1 MADRL
6 KLVDL
11 RRQYAPLR
19 EEILAAIDGVLSEMN
34 LNLGPNTR
42 AFEQE
47 WAEFCGTKYARGV
60 DNGTDALQ
68 LAMYAY
74 GIGPGD
80 EVITPVNTFVAIVEA
95 LLAVGAT
102 PVFVDINPDTYN
114 LDIDQTRAAITPR
127 TKMIVPV
134 HLYGLPADMDPIL
147 EMARPQGII
156 VLEDCSQAQ
165 GALYKGRRVG
175 GIGDSAAFSL
185 YYTKNLGGYGEAG
198 IFNTNDDE
206 IARKVDMMRQHGAQ
220 PTSRYLHE
228 ILGFNTRLDE
238 IQAAMIRI
246 KFRHL
251 AEYNAQRRHWAARY
265 TELLGDAVVT
275 PKRFPGY
282 EEVNYVYV
290 IRTPQRDALK
300 AKLLEAD
307 IESGI
312 HYPIPLHLL
321 PVTAHLGYKQGQFPV
336 AEQYAQEILSLPMF
350 PELTEAEVERVAAT
364 VVASVRELAPT
375 R

>member
-1 MADRL
+1 MADHL

-11 RRQYAPLR
+11 RRQYLPLR

-42 AFEQE
+42 AFEKE
-47 WAEFCGTKYARGV
+47 WAEFCGTKYAYGV

-80 EVITPVNTFVAIVEA
+80 EVITPTNTFVAVVEA

-114 LDIDQTRAAITPR
+114 MDIEQTRAAITDR

-134 HLYGLPADMDPIL
+134 HLYGLPADMDPIM
-147 EMARPQGII
+147 EMAKGKGII

-165 GALYKGRRVG
+165 GAVYKGRRVG

-220 PTSRYLHE
+220 NTSRYLHE
-228 ILGFNTRLDE
+228 ILGFNSRLDE

-251 AEYNAQRRHWAARY
+251 QEYNAARRHWSARY

-275 PKRFPGY
+275 PKIFPGY
-282 EEVNYVYV
+282 ESVNYVYV
-290 IRTPQRDALK
+290 IRTPNRDALK

-307 IESGI
+307 IESSI

-321 PVTAHLGYKQGQFPV
+321 PVTAHLGYKKGQFPV
-336 AEQYAQEILSLPMF
+336 SEHYAQEILSLPLF
-350 PELTEAEVERVAAT
+350 PELTEAEVERVAST
-364 VVASVRELAPT
+364 VVASVRDLAT
-375 R
+375 VR

>member
-19 EEILAAIDGVLSEMN
+19 EEILAAIDGVLTDMN

-47 WAEFCGTKYARGV
+47 WAEYCGAKYGRGV

-80 EVITPVNTFVAIVEA
+80 EVITPANSFVAVVEA
-95 LLAVGAT
+95 ILAVGAT
-102 PVFVDINPDTYN
+102 PVFVDINPETYN
-114 LDIDQTRAAITPR
+114 IDIEQTRAAITDR

-134 HLYGLPADMDPIL
+134 HLYGLAADMDPIM
-147 EMARPQGII
+147 EMAKPKGII
-156 VLEDCSQAQ
+156 VLEDASQAQ
-165 GALYKGRRVG
+165 GAKYKGRRVG

-198 IFNTNDDE
+198 IFTTSDE
-206 IARKVDMMRQHGAQ
+206 AIAEKVDMMRQHGAR
-220 PTSRYLHE
+220 PATRYKHE
-228 ILGFNTRLDE
+228 ILGFNSRLDE
-238 IQAAMIRI
+238 IQAAMLRI

-251 AEYNAQRRHWAARY
+251 EEWNAKRRAWAALY
-265 TELLGDAVVT
+265 TQLLGDAVVT
-275 PKRFPGY
+275 PKRFPDY

-290 IRTPQRDALK
+290 IRTPNRDEVK

-321 PVTAHLGYKQGQFPV
+321 PVTAHLGYKEGQFPV
-336 AEQYAQEILSLPMF
+336 TEQYAKEILSLPLYA
-350 PELTEAEVERVAAT
+350 ELTEEEVTRVANT
-364 VVASVRELAPT
+364 VISTVRAAASVR
-375 R
+375 

>member
-1 MADRL
+1 MADRI

-19 EEILAAIDGVLSEMN
+19 EEILAAIDGVLTDMN

-47 WAEFCGTKYARGV
+47 WADYCGTRFARGV
-60 DNGTDALQ
+60 DNGTDALL

-74 GIGPGD
+74 GIGKGD
-80 EVITPVNTFVAIVEA
+80 EVITPANTFVAVIEA
-95 LLAVGAT
+95 LLTVGAT
-102 PVFVDINPDTYN
+102 PVIVDINPDTYN
-114 LDIDQTRAAITPR
+114 IDIEQTRAAITSR
-127 TKMIVPV
+127 TRMIVPV

-147 EMARPQGII
+147 EMARPKGIV
-156 VLEDCSQAQ
+156 VLEDASQAQ
-165 GALYKGRRVG
+165 GARYKGRRVG

-185 YYTKNLGGYGEAG
+185 YYTKNLGGYGESG
-198 IFNTNDDE
+198 IFTTSDE
-206 IARKVDMMRQHGAQ
+206 AIDTKIDMMRQHGAHS
-220 PTSRYLHE
+220 TSRYKHE

-246 KFRHL
+246 KFKHL
-251 AEYNAQRRHWAARY
+251 EEWNALRRHWTARY

-275 PKRFPGY
+275 PKTFPGY
-282 EEVNYVYV
+282 ESVCYVYV
-290 IRTPQRDALK
+290 IRTPERDQLK
-300 AKLLEAD
+300 ERLAAAD
-307 IESGI
+307 IETGI

-321 PVTAHLGYKQGQFPV
+321 PVCEHLDYREGQFPV
-336 AEQYAQEILSLPMF
+336 AEQYAKEILSLPMF
-350 PELTEAEVERVAAT
+350 AELTDAEVQRISET
-364 VVASVRELAPT
+364 VVRSVRDLAPA

>member
-1 MADRL
+1 MAERL

-19 EEILAAIDGVLSEMN
+19 EEMLAAIDGVLTDMN

-47 WAEFCGTKYARGV
+47 WAEYCNTRFAKGV
-60 DNGTDALQ
+60 DNGTDALM

-74 GIGPGD
+74 GIGKGD
-80 EVITPVNTFVAIVEA
+80 EVITPANTFVAVAEA
-95 LLAVGAT
+95 ILAVGAT
-102 PVFVDINPDTYN
+102 PVLVDIDPDTYN
-114 LDIDQTRAAITPR
+114 MDIEQTRAAITSR
-127 TKMIVPV
+127 TRMIVPV
-134 HLYGLPADMDPIL
+134 HLYGLAADMDPIM
-147 EMARPQGII
+147 EMAKPKGII

-165 GALYKGRRVG
+165 GAKYKGRRVG
-175 GIGDSAAFSL
+175 GIGDAAAFSL

-198 IFNTNDDE
+198 IMNTNDE
-206 IARKVDMMRQHGAQ
+206 AIALKIDMMRQHGAN
-220 PTSRYLHE
+220 PATRYKHE
-228 ILGFNTRLDE
+228 ILGFNSRLDE

-251 AEYNAQRRHWAARY
+251 EEYNTQRRHWAERY

-275 PKRFPGY
+275 PKQFEGY
-282 EEVNYVYV
+282 EQVVYMYV
-290 IRTPQRDALK
+290 IRTPNRDALK
-300 AKLLEAD
+300 EKLLAAD
-307 IESGI
+307 IETGI

-321 PVTAHLGYKQGQFPV
+321 PVLGHMGFKEGQFPIS
-336 AEQYAQEILSLPMF
+336 EQYAKEILSLPTF
-350 PELTEAEVERVAAT
+350 AELTEAEVERVAST
-364 VVASVRELAPT
+364 VVASVRELALT

>member
-1 MADRL
+1 MAERL

-11 RRQYAPLR
+11 RRQYGPLR
-19 EEILAAIDGVLSEMN
+19 EEILAALDTVLTEMN

-42 AFEQE
+42 GFEQE
-47 WAEFCGTKYARGV
+47 WAEFCGTKHAKGV

-74 GIGPGD
+74 GITAGD
-80 EVITPVNTFVAIVEA
+80 EVITPVNTFVAVVEA
-95 LLAVGAT
+95 ILAVGAT

-114 LDIDQTRAAITPR
+114 MDIEQTRAAITDR
-127 TKMIVPV
+127 TRMIVPV
-134 HLYGLPADMDPIL
+134 HLYGMAADMDPIL
-147 EMARPQGII
+147 ALAKPKGII

-165 GALYKGRRVG
+165 GAQYKGKRVG
-175 GIGDSAAFSL
+175 GIGDAAAFSL
-185 YYTKNLGGYGEAG
+185 YYTKNLGGFGEAG
-198 IFNTNDDE
+198 IFTTNDDA
-206 IARKVDMMRQHGAQ
+206 IALKVDMMRQHGAN
-220 PTSRYLHE
+220 PATRYKHE
-228 ILGFNTRLDE
+228 ILGFNSRLDE
-238 IQAAMIRI
+238 MQAAILRI

-251 AEYNAQRRHWAARY
+251 EEYNAKRRHWAARY

-290 IRTPQRDALK
+290 IRTPNRHEVK

-307 IESGI
+307 IETGI

-321 PVTAHLGYKQGQFPV
+321 PVTEHLGYKAGQFPIS
-336 AEQYAQEILSLPMF
+336 EQYAQQILSLPLF
-350 PELTEAEVERVAAT
+350 PELTDGEVERVADA
-364 VVASVRELAPT
+364 VKSAVRDLAPA

>member
-1 MADRL
+1 MAERL

-19 EEILAAIDGVLSEMN
+19 EEILATLDGIFTEMN

-47 WAEFCGTKYARGV
+47 WAEYCNTRFAKGV
-60 DNGTDALQ
+60 DNGTDALV

-74 GIGPGD
+74 GIGAGD
-80 EVITPVNTFVAIVEA
+80 EVITPVNTFVAVVEA
-95 LLAVGAT
+95 IFAVGAT

-114 LDIDQTRAAITPR
+114 MDIEQTRAAITSR
-127 TKMIVPV
+127 TRMIVPV
-134 HLYGLPADMDPIL
+134 HLYGLAADMDPIL
-147 EMARPQGII
+147 AMARPKGII

-165 GALYKGRRVG
+165 GAMYKGKRVG
-175 GIGDSAAFSL
+175 GIGDAGAFSL

-198 IFNTNDDE
+198 IFTTNDE
-206 IARKVDMMRQHGAQ
+206 AIALKMDMMRQHGAN
-220 PTSRYLHE
+220 PATRYKHE
-228 ILGFNTRLDE
+228 ILGFNSRLDE

-251 AEYNAQRRHWAARY
+251 AEYNAGRRHWAARY
-265 TELLGDAVVT
+265 TELLGDTVVT
-275 PKRFPGY
+275 PQRFPDY

-290 IRTPQRDALK
+290 IRTPNRDQVK
-300 AKLLEAD
+300 EKLLAAE
-307 IESGI
+307 IETGI

-321 PVTAHLGYKQGQFPV
+321 PVTAHLGYKEGQFPIS
-336 AEQYAQEILSLPMF
+336 EQYAKEILSLPLY
-350 PELTEAEVERVAAT
+350 PELKEEEVERVADA
-364 VVASVRELAPT
+364 VKSAVLELAPT
-375 R
+375 H